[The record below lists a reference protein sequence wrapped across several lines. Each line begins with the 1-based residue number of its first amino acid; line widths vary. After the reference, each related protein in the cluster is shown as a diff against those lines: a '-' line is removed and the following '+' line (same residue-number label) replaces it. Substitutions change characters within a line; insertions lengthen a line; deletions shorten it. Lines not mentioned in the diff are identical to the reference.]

1 MKIICLL
8 MSFALALCCF
18 SGCSKNKPVK
28 VEKSGETKTEATTVE
43 ISTEHREYVE
53 KAIEEMKK
61 CQKGL
66 HAGMSEDEL
75 YLEIKNTRLITIKDN
90 IDEDKDIYGIFKDVE
105 CVVEFMV
112 INNSY
117 DAAPYYFHFNDSY
130 AIYKDGSVKAH
141 NAFNLYR
148 NRTYSTNFS
157 GIIDE
162 IYDFGG
168 AFDMVCDLK

>member
-18 SGCSKNKPVK
+18 SGCSKNKSVR

-43 ISTEHREYVE
+43 ISAEHREYVE

-66 HAGMSEDEL
+66 HVGMSEDEL

-90 IDEDKDIYGIFKDVE
+90 IDEDIDRSGIFKDVE

-112 INNSY
+112 INNSF
-117 DAAPYYFHFNDSY
+117 DAAPYYFQFTDSY
-130 AIYKDGSVKAH
+130 AIYKDGSVKEH
-141 NAFNLYR
+141 SAFNLYR
-148 NRTYSTNFS
+148 TRTYSTDFS

-162 IYDFGG
+162 IYDLGD
-168 AFDMVCDLK
+168 AFNGVCDLK